1 MKTLIIPVTIL
12 VLLATSCVSKKK
24 YVALESQYTTTKGS
38 LQKITVEKDQ
48 LAAKF
53 ATIERR
59 VDKYNQKINSLKSDN
74 VTLQRDNDLKLD
86 MVGNTAV
93 ISKETRQL
101 MNKTLAKV
109 DPSKLAGA
117 KNLKDSLNLAVSYN
131 LKKSIGSSDLENSD
145 DVNIDIEQTV
155 VMISVSDKLLFNT
168 ASYQVKR
175 GAYKLIAKLAAVIK
189 SEPSMDVMIEGHT
202 DSVTIS
208 NDVVQDNW
216 DLSVKRATSIVRLL
230 ENKYNVAG
238 SRLIASGRGSTVPLV
253 DNSSSENRRKNRRT
267 RIVILPN
274 LDKFFAILAG
284 EAALKN

>member
-1 MKTLIIPVTIL
+1 MKTLIIPVTIFA
-12 VLLATSCVSKKK
+12 LLATSCVSKKK
-24 YVALESQYTTTKGS
+24 YVALESQYTNTKGS
-38 LQKITVEKDQ
+38 LQKVTVEKDQ

-59 VDKYNQKINSLKSDN
+59 VDKYNQKINALKSDN

-109 DPSKLAGA
+109 DASKLAGA

-274 LDKFFAILAG
+274 LDKFFALLA
-284 EAALKN
+284 ED

>member
-1 MKTLIIPVTIL
+1 MKTLIIPVTIFA
-12 VLLATSCVSKKK
+12 LLATSCVSKKK
-24 YVALESQYTTTKGS
+24 YVALESQYTNTKGS

-109 DPSKLAGA
+109 DASKLAGA

-202 DSVTIS
+202 DSRTIS
-208 NDVVQDNW
+208 NAVVQDNW

-230 ENKYNVAG
+230 EKKYNVEG
-238 SRLIASGRGSTVPLV
+238 SRLIASGRGSTMPLV

-284 EAALKN
+284 ETGLKN

>member
-1 MKTLIIPVTIL
+1 MKSLIIPVTIFA
-12 VLLATSCVSKKK
+12 LLATSCVSKKK
-24 YVALESQYTTTKGS
+24 FVALETKYTDTKGN
-38 LQKITVEKDQ
+38 LQKTILEKDA

-59 VDKYNQKINSLKSDN
+59 VETYNQKINSLKSDN
-74 VTLQRDNDLKLD
+74 VTLEKENSLKLD

-93 ISKETRQL
+93 ISKETRLL

-109 DPSKLAGA
+109 DASKLAGA
-117 KNLKDSLNLAVSYN
+117 KNLKDSLNLAVAYN
-131 LKKSIGSSDLENSD
+131 LKQSIDISDLENSD
-145 DVNIDIEQTV
+145 DVNINIDQTV

-202 DSVTIS
+202 DSRTIS
-208 NDVVQDNW
+208 NAVVQDNW

-230 ENKYNVAG
+230 EKKYKVAG
-238 SRLIASGRGSTVPLV
+238 SRLIASGRGSTMPLV
-253 DNSSSENRRKNRRT
+253 DNSSSDNRRKNRRT

-284 EAALKN
+284 ETELKK

>member
-1 MKTLIIPVTIL
+1 MKSLIIPVTIFA
-12 VLLATSCVSKKK
+12 LLATSCVSKKK
-24 YVALESQYTTTKGS
+24 FVALETKYTDTKGN
-38 LQKITVEKDQ
+38 LQKTTLEKDA
-48 LAAKF
+48 LVAKF

-59 VDKYNQKINSLKSDN
+59 VETYNQKINSLKSDN
-74 VTLQRDNDLKLD
+74 VTLEKENSLKLD

-93 ISKETRQL
+93 ISKETRLL

-109 DPSKLAGA
+109 DASKLAGA
-117 KNLKDSLNLAVSYN
+117 KNLKDSLNLAVAYN
-131 LKKSIGSSDLENSD
+131 LKQSIDISNLENSD
-145 DVNIDIEQTV
+145 DVNINIDQTV

-175 GAYKLIAKLAAVIK
+175 GAYKLIAKLAAIIK

-202 DSVTIS
+202 DSRTIS
-208 NDVVQDNW
+208 NAVVQDNW

-230 ENKYNVAG
+230 EKKYKVAG
-238 SRLIASGRGSTVPLV
+238 SRLIASGRGSTMPLV
-253 DNSSSENRRKNRRT
+253 DNSSSDNRRKNRRT

-284 EAALKN
+284 ETELKN

>member
-1 MKTLIIPVTIL
+1 MKTLIIPVTIFA
-12 VLLATSCVSKKK
+12 LLATSCVSKKK
-24 YVALESQYTTTKGS
+24 YVALESQYTNTKGS
-38 LQKITVEKDQ
+38 LQKVTVEKDQ

-59 VDKYNQKINSLKSDN
+59 VDKYNQKINALKSDN

-109 DPSKLAGA
+109 DASKLAGA

-216 DLSVKRATSIVRLL
+216 DLSVKRATSIVRIL

-274 LDKFFAILAG
+274 LDKFFALLA
-284 EAALKN
+284 ED

>member
-1 MKTLIIPVTIL
+1 MKSLIIPVTIFA
-12 VLLATSCVSKKK
+12 LLATSCVSKKK
-24 YVALESQYTTTKGS
+24 FVALETKYTDTKGN
-38 LQKITVEKDQ
+38 LQKTTLEKDA

-59 VDKYNQKINSLKSDN
+59 VETYNQKINSLKSDN
-74 VTLQRDNDLKLD
+74 VTLEKENSLKLD

-93 ISKETRQL
+93 ISKETRLL

-109 DPSKLAGA
+109 DASKLAGA
-117 KNLKDSLNLAVSYN
+117 KNLKDSLNLAVAYN
-131 LKKSIGSSDLENSD
+131 LKQSIDISDLENSD
-145 DVNIDIEQTV
+145 DVNINIDQTV

-202 DSVTIS
+202 DSRTIS
-208 NDVVQDNW
+208 NAVVQDNW

-230 ENKYNVAG
+230 EKKYKVAG
-238 SRLIASGRGSTVPLV
+238 SRLIASGRGSTMPLV
-253 DNSSSENRRKNRRT
+253 DNSSSDNRRKNRRT

-284 EAALKN
+284 ETELKN

>member
-1 MKTLIIPVTIL
+1 MKTLIIPVTIFA
-12 VLLATSCVSKKK
+12 LLATSCVSKKK
-24 YVALESQYTTTKGS
+24 YVALENQYTNTKGN

-59 VDKYNQKINSLKSDN
+59 VDTYNQKINSLKSDN

-86 MVGNTAV
+86 MVGNAAV

-109 DPSKLAGA
+109 DASKLAGA

>member
-1 MKTLIIPVTIL
+1 MKSLIIPVTIFA
-12 VLLATSCVSKKK
+12 LLATSCVSKKK
-24 YVALESQYTTTKGS
+24 FVALETKYTDTKGN
-38 LQKITVEKDQ
+38 LQKTTLEKDA
-48 LAAKF
+48 LVAKF

-59 VDKYNQKINSLKSDN
+59 VETYNQKINSLKSDN
-74 VTLQRDNDLKLD
+74 VTLEKENSLKLD

-93 ISKETRQL
+93 ISKETRLL

-109 DPSKLAGA
+109 DASKLAGA
-117 KNLKDSLNLAVSYN
+117 KNLKDSLNLAVAYN
-131 LKKSIGSSDLENSD
+131 LKQSINISDLENYD
-145 DVNIDIEQTV
+145 DVNINIDQTV

-175 GAYKLIAKLAAVIK
+175 GAYKLIAKLAAIIK

-202 DSVTIS
+202 DSRTIS
-208 NDVVQDNW
+208 NAVVQDNW

-230 ENKYNVAG
+230 EKKYNVEG
-238 SRLIASGRGSTVPLV
+238 SRLIASGRGSTMPLV

-284 EAALKN
+284 ETGLKN

>member
-12 VLLATSCVSKKK
+12 VLVATSCVSKKK

>member
-1 MKTLIIPVTIL
+1 MKSLIIPVTIFA
-12 VLLATSCVSKKK
+12 LLATSCVSKKK
-24 YVALESQYTTTKGS
+24 FVALETKYTDTKGN
-38 LQKITVEKDQ
+38 LQKTTLEKDA
-48 LAAKF
+48 LVAKF

-59 VDKYNQKINSLKSDN
+59 VETYNQKINSLKSDN
-74 VTLQRDNDLKLD
+74 VTLEKENSLKLD

-93 ISKETRQL
+93 ISKETRLL

-109 DPSKLAGA
+109 DASKLAGA
-117 KNLKDSLNLAVSYN
+117 KNLKDSLNLAVAYN
-131 LKKSIGSSDLENSD
+131 LKQSIDISDLENSD
-145 DVNIDIEQTV
+145 DVNINIDQTV

-175 GAYKLIAKLAAVIK
+175 GAYKLIAKLAAIIK

-202 DSVTIS
+202 DSRTIS
-208 NDVVQDNW
+208 NAVVQDNW

-230 ENKYNVAG
+230 EKKYNVEG
-238 SRLIASGRGSTVPLV
+238 SRLIASGRGSTMPLV

-284 EAALKN
+284 ETGLKN